1 MVHGGLALAAS
12 LGQGTRVE
20 ASPAEGLEVESPI
33 SRSHPAGSEPLPVE
47 KLVREMYRE
56 RSREP
61 TVRVSI
67 SSGLPAG
74 AGLGSSASTMV
85 ATVAAVSRLEGWN
98 LDLNSVVET
107 AMLGERLV
115 HGRPSGIDVA
125 ISALG
130 GLIQFRVGEEPKRIE
145 LPRPVRLLV
154 VYSGERRSS
163 RRLISK
169 VSAMKKDY
177 PHLFAKLCESAS
189 LITALATDRLLD
201 GRLEEVGR
209 LLTYN
214 HAVLGMV
221 GASNGRLDR
230 LVDACLECGCYGAK
244 LTGAGG
250 GGSIIGVVPRG
261 EEESVAG
268 RLTGRGFR
276 SFLTEIPS
284 EGVKV
289 WTSDR

>member
-1 MVHGGLALAAS
+1 
-12 LGQGTRVE
+12 
-20 ASPAEGLEVESPI
+20 
-33 SRSHPAGSEPLPVE
+33 
-47 KLVREMYRE
+47 
-56 RSREP
+56 
-61 TVRVSI
+61 
-67 SSGLPAG
+67 
-74 AGLGSSASTMV
+74 MV

-169 VSAMKKDY
+169 VSAMKNDY